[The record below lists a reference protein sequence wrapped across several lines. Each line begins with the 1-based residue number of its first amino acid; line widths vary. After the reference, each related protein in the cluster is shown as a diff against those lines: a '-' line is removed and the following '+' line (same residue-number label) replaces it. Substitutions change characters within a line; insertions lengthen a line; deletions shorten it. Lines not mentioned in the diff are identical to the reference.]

1 MVEGHSVHRVAHRH
15 RTNLVGSSFKA
26 TSPNGRFTAGA
37 ALISALTFS
46 AIEAVGKNLFA
57 FFGDIQDPHVVHVHF
72 GMSGA
77 WAIHP
82 SATAPPPTPTTR
94 LRLEGSDSKGC
105 QVVVDLSAMT
115 CNIGGLKLYEEK
127 RAKLGEDPL
136 RTDADPMRLW
146 ERVTKSKKGIG
157 ALIMDQ
163 SYFTGPGNIYRAE
176 ILLKAGVHPE
186 IRGNELSKD
195 SFDKVWHH
203 TVDLLQRGYTTGS
216 IVTVDES
223 DARTGLRRYI
233 YNSPKCGKCGGKVK
247 SWDIAGRTCYAC
259 EVCQPREMVTSEKDG
274 SDEGKEKEKLK
285 KEKNKEDHKPFIS
298 HCARDD
304 AATRL
309 ERGGAALL
317 TVAEIR
323 KFLKSFHSTTPP
335 KGLKKAALASLLDK
349 LRAPAVDAAGA
360 AREKADAGEAHNVVE
375 HVAEL
380 SRDQARCA
388 REKTTPVT
396 PPVKRKAVNV
406 KPEKKKVKRGKLIE

>member
-37 ALISALTFS
+37 ALISTLTFS

-57 FFGDIQDPHVVHVHF
+57 FFGPMSSPHVVHVHF

-82 SATAPPPTPTTR
+82 SSTAPPPTPTTR
-94 LRLEGSDSKGC
+94 LRLEGNDNKGSP
-105 QVVVDLSAMT
+105 VVVDLSAMT
-115 CNIGGLKLYEEK
+115 CNIGDLQLYEDK
-127 RAKLGEDPL
+127 RSKLGEDPL
-136 RTDADPMRLW
+136 RTDASPDRLW
-146 ERVTKSKKGIG
+146 EKVTKSKKGIG

-163 SYFTGPGNIYRAE
+163 SFFSGPGNIYRAE

-186 IRGNELSKD
+186 IRGNELD
-195 SFDKVWHH
+195 RPSFDKVWHH

-216 IVTVDES
+216 ILTVDES
-223 DARTGLRRYI
+223 DARPGLRRYI
-233 YNSPKCGKCGGKVK
+233 YNSSKCGKCGGKVK
-247 SWDIAGRTCYAC
+247 SWDIGGRTCYAC
-259 EVCQPREMVTSEKDG
+259 EACQPRDAKITKGEVKGMEQGAS
-274 SDEGKEKEKLK
+274 K
-285 KEKNKEDHKPFIS
+285 KEHKPFIS
-298 HCARDD
+298 HCATEE

-323 KFLKSFHSTTPP
+323 KFLKSGHSMMPR
-335 KGLKKAALASLLDK
+335 KGAKKAELVELLDG
-349 LRAPAVDAAGA
+349 LRSPTINAVEAAT
-360 AREKADAGEAHNVVE
+360 EKAEAGELHSVVE

-380 SRDQARCA
+380 SSQQAKSA
-388 REKTTPVT
+388 REKVPMT
-396 PPVKRKAVNV
+396 PPMKRKAVNI
-406 KPEKKKVKRGKLIE
+406 KPEKKKKKRGGLIE